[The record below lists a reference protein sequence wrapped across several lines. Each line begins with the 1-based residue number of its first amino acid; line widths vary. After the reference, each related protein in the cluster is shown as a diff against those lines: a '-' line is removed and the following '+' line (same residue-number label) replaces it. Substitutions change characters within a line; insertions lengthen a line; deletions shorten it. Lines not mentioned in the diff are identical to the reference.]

1 LTISVRDYG
10 IGISEID
17 RDRLFEVF
25 FQTKDENNSKHNRQS
40 HGLGLHICKQIAVA
54 LGGDLIHDSD
64 VTNGA
69 KFNLSLHI
77 EVAEI
82 SAKGIEGNG
91 TSDYL
96 ESFLASDTHFLTVLD
111 VVDNLDQYL
120 HDEDEKPSYS
130 NLTT

>member
-1 LTISVRDYG
+1 
-10 IGISEID
+10 
-17 RDRLFEVF
+17 
-25 FQTKDENNSKHNRQS
+25 
-40 HGLGLHICKQIAVA
+40 
-54 LGGDLIHDSD
+54 